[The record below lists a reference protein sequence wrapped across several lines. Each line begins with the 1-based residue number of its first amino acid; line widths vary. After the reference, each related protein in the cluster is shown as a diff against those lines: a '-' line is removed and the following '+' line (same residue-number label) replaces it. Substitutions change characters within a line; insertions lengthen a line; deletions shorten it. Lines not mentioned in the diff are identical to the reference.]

1 MAVSRRTSAIFA
13 ASLAG
18 HAALVALLL
27 LHAPEL
33 RVPIPESGPP
43 QAIIPVI
50 IIART
55 PTPPNSSA
63 ASRPSP
69 VRLHRRPQ
77 RFVLEDLP
85 LAPLVSPL
93 AAPTTSRP
101 APATSGPRT
110 LTAPQVAAELE
121 SNVRAALR
129 SRLNCDSP
137 TLTRDEREAC
147 RRRFAAGAQDAPFLG
162 LGVDAAK
169 TADLARAAA
178 RREEDYAYSR
188 SNAAPVGVSGSGYNA
203 GVIQRPGQPN
213 MGMGATGGDLGRMT
227 GNDRPEAKA
236 PL

>member
-101 APATSGPRT
+101 A
-110 LTAPQVAAELE
+110 QVAAELE

-169 TADLARAAA
+169 AADLARAAA